1 MKLLIV
7 TAVSDFRR
15 DAMKLFKK
23 ANVQAFSSS
32 DIEGHENLTSVM
44 VTQSW
49 FPMQSGAKASLL
61 LFSFT
66 EEDKIDILFELIKKF
81 NDNPEITNPIR
92 AVVVPIEQFI

>member
-7 TAVSDFRR
+7 TAVSEFRK

-23 ANVQAFSSS
+23 ANVQVFSSS
-32 DIEGHENLTSVM
+32 DIEGYENLPSVIIS
-44 VTQSW
+44 QSW
-49 FPMQSGAKASLL
+49 FPIQDGGKESLL

-66 EEDKIDILFELIKKF
+66 VEDKIDILFELIKTF

-92 AVVVPIEQFI
+92 AAVLPLEKFI

>member
-7 TAVSDFRR
+7 TAVSEFRP

-32 DIEGHENLTSVM
+32 DIEGYENLTSVI

-49 FPMQSGAKASLL
+49 FPIQSGAKESLL

-81 NDNPEITNPIR
+81 NDNPKITNPIR
-92 AVVVPIEQFI
+92 AAVLPIKQFI